1 MASNIL
7 AYSINGVFY
16 TEKEKQVLTFRC
28 LYPSVKGNNFD
39 FSSSYPLQIVR
50 QIPTDALAD
59 LQKLTEVYL
68 IKCDW
73 LPDIFLADKVD

>member
-1 MASNIL
+1 MAYFTLKKKNKCWL
-7 AYSINGVFY
+7 LDA
-16 TEKEKQVLTFRC
+16 
-28 LYPSVKGNNFD
+28 YPSVKGNNFD
-39 FSSSYPLQIVR
+39 LSSSYPLQIAR

-73 LPDIFLADKVD
+73 LPDIFLADKVN